1 MHALACDAL
10 EHVGGTLGDDGLELS
25 GTLDEQE
32 TRKPERVDAQGF
44 VRGRELVRLA
54 PSRED
59 VHVSEREQHV
69 VRRRPHGVIG
79 RVPHRRDAQLEQLQ
93 ERIHERWL

>member
-10 EHVGGTLGDDGLELS
+10 EHVCGTLSDDGLELS

-32 TRKPERVDAQGF
+32 TRKAECVDAQAF
-44 VRGRELVRLA
+44 VRGGELVRLS

-69 VRRRPHGVIG
+69 VRRRPRGVID

-93 ERIHERWL
+93 ERVRERWL